1 MPRWFPRRR
10 RLNLGRF
17 VPPASLPPASV
28 DDLVDEGVI
37 IAGAAV
43 RLAVTNLM
51 VVRSVRDRL
60 DFDEERYVRAV
71 REELE
76 NLAHEKDADADRIA
90 RVHDDAAGR
99 SGRPVHHSDYR
110 AVDADTL
117 ERREDVSRALA
128 DRLRQLSGDDQWAR
142 EVVVAARERALEAIE
157 ASVAA
162 HADRIPWHRDEEYHR
177 ERPERLRALAE
188 DLLLLQVTPPSTPE
202 AGDE

>member
-10 RLNLGRF
+10 RLDLGRF

-28 DDLVDEGVI
+28 DELVEEGVLL
-37 IAGAAV
+37 AGAAV

-60 DFDEERYVRAV
+60 DYDEERYVRAV

-76 NLAHEKDADADRIA
+76 NLAHEKDADAARLE
-90 RVHDDAAGR
+90 RVHDDAAQR

-117 ERREDVSRALA
+117 ERRGEVSRALA
-128 DRLRQLSGDDQWAR
+128 DRLRLLSGDETWAR
-142 EVVVAARERALEAIE
+142 GVVVEARERALEAIE

-162 HADRIPWHRDEEYHR
+162 RADRTPWHEDEDYHR
-177 ERPERLRALAE
+177 QRPERLRALAE
-188 DLLLLQVTPPSTPE
+188 DLLLLQITPPTE
-202 AGDE
+202 GDGV